1 MAADSKHL
9 QRVLVTS
16 RDGLTRELDEGV
28 DSVVIDCD
36 GVVWNGDALGERGT
50 GLQHA
55 HVVADAQH
63 DGGVLRRRD
72 E

>member
-1 MAADSKHL
+1 MRDRDRRRKRPMIRSH
-9 QRVLVTS
+9 RIECCDVLGFARAS
-16 RDGLTRELDEGV
+16 LRERV
-28 DSVVIDCD
+28 DSS
-36 GVVWNGDALGERGT
+36 WLRERGT

-63 DGGVLRRRD
+63 DGGVLRARH